1 MPKVKWCKVAPKINY
16 LRPLFD
22 AYRRANKITT
32 ADMAKVLG
40 CSQQNVAQQISRDT
54 DLWTIGQLK
63 KYSAAAGVTLEE
75 AVRAAAGIP
84 TWQSN

>member
-1 MPKVKWCKVAPKINY
+1 MPKVKWCKVPPKVNY
-16 LRPLFD
+16 LAALFK
-22 AYRRANKITT
+22 AYKKANKIST
-32 ADMAKVLG
+32 AAMAEKLG

-63 KYSAAAGVTLEE
+63 KYSAAAGVPLEE

-84 TWQSN
+84 VIQQ